1 MTTNRLREKL
11 EQGQVALGGWCSTAS
26 PFAAEILGETGYDYV
41 CIDTQHGLIHYD
53 AMWPM
58 LQAVRGTGATPIVRV
73 PVNRTEWLGKALDAG
88 AEAVIVPMVNTREE
102 AELAAAGCRYAPVG
116 VRSYGPTRAAGL
128 LGSDPETVNGQVMC
142 LVMIETVTAL
152 ENVEA
157 ICSTPGVD
165 GVYIGPAD
173 LAISLGVPLA
183 EMGVAPAHVDAIARI
198 KAVCLARGRFIGIHT
213 GGGSQARAYAEQG
226 FQMCT
231 VGTDASIFRATV
243 RDHLEAARATGS
255 MGGAQGGANPYA

>member
-1 MTTNRLREKL
+1 MSTNRLREKL

-41 CIDTQHGLIHYD
+41 CIDTQHGLIDYD

-58 LQAVRGTGATPIVRV
+58 LQALRGTGATPVVRV
-73 PVNRTEWLGKALDAG
+73 PVNRTEWPGKALDAG
-88 AEAVIVPMVNTREE
+88 AEAVIVPMVNSRED
-102 AELAAAGCRYAPVG
+102 AERAAAACRYAPVG
-116 VRSYGPTRAAGL
+116 LRSYGPVRSSGL
-128 LGSDPETVNGQVMC
+128 LGSDPATVNAQVMC

-152 ENVEA
+152 ENAEA

-183 EMGVAPAHVDAIARI
+183 EMGIAAAHVDAIAHI
-198 KAVCLARGRFIGIHT
+198 KSVCLARGRFIGIHT

-243 RDHLEAARATGS
+243 RDHLAAARSTGS
-255 MGGAQGGANPYA
+255 AERAAGSANPYV